1 MMGDFLLNALR
12 SNPELAVFLA
22 IALGMLVGKIQLG
35 SFHLGSVAGALLM
48 GLLIGQVGLEVPHE
62 LKSVFFVLFIYAVGF
77 KSGPEFFGSLNRGT
91 LKLVLFSVVLCGTA
105 LGAILSMNAIYHF
118 DAGFTAGLGA
128 GALTD
133 TAIMGTA
140 SSAIGQLAISAE
152 AKAQLNSHMA
162 IAYAITY
169 LFGTV
174 GLIVFVGSI
183 APKLLGVDMRA
194 SARELE
200 LELGIASEDDE
211 FIRVP
216 YTRIVARAYR
226 VVEGA
231 AAAGST
237 VADIEQLHANISV
250 ERVVRGHQ
258 ILARD
263 PALVVLPD
271 DVLGIYA
278 LRESVGQL
286 ARWIGPEVDHS
297 ESLSFPT
304 RTADIVLTS
313 AEFAGKTIQTVKAQ
327 LVAGQRLGCFINT
340 ITRQQLELPLLPNT
354 VLRRGDLISLTGR
367 TASVEALAARLGRIK
382 ELNYKS
388 DIAIHSFGIV
398 LGALLGM
405 LSTHI
410 GMIPVE
416 LGIGGGVLVVALLIG
431 WYNSRHP
438 EVGSLPPAAQWA
450 FSEFGLTAFGA
461 VVGLLAGPAALAA
474 MQEQGVALLISGVV
488 VTLVP
493 PLVALYFGRYVLRLH
508 PMILFG
514 ALAGA
519 QTEAAS
525 MNKVIEQSG
534 SNTPVIGFT
543 VCYAI
548 SNVLLA
554 VCGPIIVFVAS

>member
-1 MMGDFLLNALR
+1 MIDFVLAALR
-12 SNPELAVFLA
+12 SNPEIAVFLA
-22 IALGMLVGKIQLG
+22 IALGVLLGRVRLG

-48 GLLIGQVGLEVPHE
+48 GLLIGQIGLEVPHE

-91 LKLVLFSVVLCGTA
+91 LKLVLFSVVLCATA
-105 LGAILSMNAIYHF
+105 LGAILMMNAIYHF
-118 DAGFTAGLGA
+118 DAGFAAGLGA

-140 SSAIGQLAISAE
+140 SSAIAQLPLEDA

-169 LFGTV
+169 LFGTI
-174 GLIVFVGSI
+174 GLIVFVGTV
-183 APKLLGVDMRA
+183 APKLLGVDLRA

-200 LELGIASEDDE
+200 LELGIASNED
-211 FIRVP
+211 IISIP
-216 YTRIVARAYR
+216 YTRIVVRAHR
-226 VVEGA
+226 VTSGA
-231 AAAGST
+231 AGCT
-237 VADIEQLHANISV
+237 IADIEQLHPTMSV
-250 ERVVRGHQ
+250 ERVVRGGQVHE
-258 ILARD
+258 RD
-263 PALVVLPD
+263 PARVLQAGD
-271 DVLGIYA
+271 IVGVYA
-278 LRESVGQL
+278 LREAVGQL
-286 ARWIGPEVDHS
+286 ADWIGQEVDHP

-304 RTADIVLTS
+304 KSADIVLTS
-313 AEFAGKTIQTVKAQ
+313 VEFAGKTVHDIRSR
-327 LVAGQRLGCFINT
+327 LVGASRMGCFINT
-340 ITRQQLELPLLPNT
+340 ITRQGLELPLLPHT
-354 VLRRGDLISLTGR
+354 VLRRGDVISLTGR
-367 TASVEALAARLGRIK
+367 SSSVDALAAQLGRVR
-382 ELNYKS
+382 ERSYKS
-388 DIAIHSFGIV
+388 DIAVHSLGMV

-410 GMIPVE
+410 GMIPIE

-438 EVGSLPPAAQWA
+438 EVGALPAAAQWA

-461 VVGLLAGPAALAA
+461 VVGLLAGPAAIAA

-525 MNKVIEQSG
+525 MNKIIELSG
-534 SNTPVIGFT
+534 SNTPVVGFT

-554 VCGPIIVFVAS
+554 VCGPIIVFASG

>member
-1 MMGDFLLNALR
+1 MLEFLLHALR
-12 SNPELAVFLA
+12 TDPEIAVFLA
-22 IALGMLVGKIQLG
+22 IALGVFIGRIRIG

-48 GLLIGQVGLEVPHE
+48 GLLIGQIGLEVPTG
-62 LKSVFFVLFIYAVGF
+62 LKSVFFVMFIYAVGF

-91 LKLVLFSVVLCGTA
+91 LKLVVLSVVLCATA
-105 LGAILSMNAIYHF
+105 LGAILLMNAIFHF

-140 SSAIGQLAISAE
+140 TSAINQLAIDDA

-169 LFGTV
+169 LFGTI
-174 GLIVFVGSI
+174 GLIVFVGSV
-183 APKLLGVDMRA
+183 APKLLGVDLRA
-194 SARELE
+194 AARDLE
-200 LELGIASEDDE
+200 LELGIAKDEDA
-211 FIRVP
+211 ITVP
-216 YTRIVARAYR
+216 YTRIVVRAHQ
-226 VVEGA
+226 VADHSA
-231 AAAGST
+231 ANGQR
-237 VADIEQLHANISV
+237 VADIEQRHESLTI
-250 ERVVRGHQ
+250 ERVVRDGVIIERDESL
-258 ILARD
+258 ILKAGD
-263 PALVVLPD
+263 IVGV
-271 DVLGIYA
+271 YA
-278 LRESVGQL
+278 LRDAVGPLSQ
-286 ARWIGPEVDHS
+286 WVGPEIDHP

-304 RTADIVLTS
+304 REVDIVLTS
-313 AEFAGKTIQTVKAQ
+313 PEFAGKTIHQAKSRLENTR
-327 LVAGQRLGCFINT
+327 RLGCFINT
-340 ITRQQLELPLLPNT
+340 ITRQGYALPLLPNT
-354 VLRRGDLISLTGR
+354 VLRRGDVLTLTGR
-367 TASVEALAARLGRIK
+367 TASVEALAKRLGRIR
-382 ELNYKS
+382 ESNYKS
-388 DIAIHSFGIV
+388 DIAVHTLGMV
-398 LGALLGM
+398 LGSLLGL

-416 LGIGGGVLVVALLIG
+416 LGIGGGVLVAALVIG

-438 EVGSLPPAAQWA
+438 EIGALPPAAQWA

-461 VVGLLAGPAALAA
+461 VVGLLAGPAAFAA
-474 MQEQGVALLISGVV
+474 MKEQGLALLLSGAV
-488 VTLVP
+488 VTILP

-525 MNKVIEQSG
+525 MNKIIEQSG

-554 VCGPIIVFVAS
+554 VCGPIIIFVVAG

>member
-1 MMGDFLLNALR
+1 MIDFVVNALR
-12 SNPELAVFLA
+12 SNPELAVFLS
-22 IALGMLVGKIQLG
+22 IALGVLIGRLQLG

-48 GLLIGQVGLEVPHE
+48 GLIIGQIGLDVPHE

-91 LKLVLFSVVLCGTA
+91 LKLVLFSVVLCVTA
-105 LGAILSMNAIYHF
+105 LGSILAMNAIYEF

-140 SSAIGQLAISAE
+140 GSAIAQLSIASE
-152 AKAQLNSHMA
+152 HKALLNSHMA

-169 LFGTV
+169 LFGTI

-183 APKLLGVDMRA
+183 APRLLGVDLRA

-200 LELGIASEDDE
+200 LELGITSADD
-211 FIRVP
+211 FINTP
-216 YTRIVARAYR
+216 YTRVVVRAHRVAEDR
-226 VVEGA
+226 
-231 AAAGST
+231 AAGLT
-237 VADIEQLHANISV
+237 VSDIERLHPTLSV
-250 ERVVRGHQ
+250 ERVIRGEQ
-258 ILARD
+258 ILPRD
-263 PALVVLPD
+263 PQLVLQAD
-271 DVLGIYA
+271 DIAGVYA
-278 LRESVGQL
+278 LREAVGQL
-286 ARWIGPEVDHS
+286 ASWIGPEVDHA
-297 ESLSFPT
+297 EALSFPT

-313 AEFAGKTIQTVKAQ
+313 SELAGKTLQVIKSRLIGTE
-327 LVAGQRLGCFINT
+327 RLGCFIGT
-340 ITRQQLELPLLPNT
+340 ITRQGLELPLLPNT
-354 VLRRGDLISLTGR
+354 VLRRGDVINLTGR
-367 TASVEALAARLGRIK
+367 TASIEALAEQLGRIR
-382 ELNYKS
+382 ESSYKS
-388 DIAIHSFGIV
+388 DIAVHSLGMVI
-398 LGALLGM
+398 GALLGM
-405 LSTHI
+405 VSTHI

-416 LGIGGGVLVVALLIG
+416 LGVGGGVLVVALLIG
-431 WYNSRHP
+431 WFNSRHP
-438 EVGSLPPAAQWA
+438 EVGNLPPAAQWA

-461 VVGLLAGPAALAA
+461 VVGLLAGPAAFAA

-508 PMILFG
+508 PMILLG

-525 MNKVIEQSG
+525 MNKVMEQSG

-554 VCGPIIVFVAS
+554 VCGPIIVFVAA

>member
-1 MMGDFLLNALR
+1 MLEFLLHALR
-12 SNPELAVFLA
+12 TDPEIAVFLA
-22 IALGMLVGKIQLG
+22 IALGVFIGRIRIG

-48 GLLIGQVGLEVPHE
+48 GLLIGQIGLEVPTG
-62 LKSVFFVLFIYAVGF
+62 LKSVFFVMFIYAVGF

-91 LKLVLFSVVLCGTA
+91 LKLVVLSVVLCATA
-105 LGAILSMNAIYHF
+105 LGSILLMNAIFDF

-140 SSAIGQLAISAE
+140 TSSINQLAIDAA

-183 APKLLGVDMRA
+183 APKLLGVDLRA

-200 LELGIASEDDE
+200 LELGIAKDE
-211 FIRVP
+211 EAITVP
-216 YTRIVARAYR
+216 YTRMVVRAHQVA
-226 VVEGA
+226 GNSA
-231 AAAGST
+231 ANGLSI
-237 VADIEQLHANISV
+237 ADFEKMHESLTI
-250 ERVVRGHQ
+250 ERVVRDGL
-258 ILARD
+258 IIERD
-263 PALVVLPD
+263 EGLTLKVGDIVG
-271 DVLGIYA
+271 VYA
-278 LRESVGQL
+278 LREVVGPLSQ
-286 ARWIGPEVDHS
+286 WVGPEIDHA

-304 RTADIVLTS
+304 REVDIVLTS
-313 AEFAGKTIQTVKAQ
+313 PEFAGKTIHQAKSRLENTR
-327 LVAGQRLGCFINT
+327 RLGCFIIS
-340 ITRQQLELPLLPNT
+340 ITRQGYELPLLPNT
-354 VLRRGDLISLTGR
+354 VLRRGDVLKLTGR
-367 TASVEALAARLGRIK
+367 TASVEALAKRLGRIR
-382 ELNYKS
+382 ESNYKS
-388 DIAIHSFGIV
+388 DIAVHTLGMV
-398 LGALLGM
+398 LGSLLGL
-405 LSTHI
+405 LSTHV

-416 LGIGGGVLVVALLIG
+416 LGIGGGVLVAALFIG

-438 EVGSLPPAAQWA
+438 EVGALPPAAQWA

-461 VVGLLAGPAALAA
+461 VVGLLAGPAAFAA
-474 MQEQGVALLISGVV
+474 MREQGLALLLSGAV
-488 VTLVP
+488 VTIVP
-493 PLVALYFGRYVLRLH
+493 PLVALYFGRYILRLH

-525 MNKVIEQSG
+525 MNKIIEQSG

-554 VCGPIIVFVAS
+554 VCGPIIVFVVAG

>member
-1 MMGDFLLNALR
+1 MLEFILHALR
-12 SNPELAVFLA
+12 IDPEIAVFLA
-22 IALGMLVGKIQLG
+22 IALGVFVGRIHIG

-48 GLLIGQVGLEVPHE
+48 GLLIGQIGLEVPVG
-62 LKSVFFVLFIYAVGF
+62 LKSVFFVMFIYAVGF

-91 LKLVLFSVVLCGTA
+91 LKLVLLSVVLCGTA
-105 LGAILSMNAIYHF
+105 LGAILLMYSVFDF

-140 SSAIGQLAISAE
+140 TSAINQLTIDAA

-169 LFGTV
+169 LFGTI

-183 APKLLGVDMRA
+183 APKLLGVNLCE

-200 LELGIASEDDE
+200 LELGIAKEE
-211 FIRVP
+211 EAITVP
-216 YTRIVARAYR
+216 YTRMVVRAHQVASN
-226 VVEGA
+226 GQ
-231 AAAGST
+231 
-237 VADIEQLHANISV
+237 ADGQRIIDFEKLHDSLTV
-250 ERVVRGHQ
+250 ERVVRAGQ
-258 ILARD
+258 IIERD
-263 PALVVLPD
+263 ENFVLTAG
-271 DVLGIYA
+271 DVLGVYA
-278 LRESVGQL
+278 LRNAVGL
-286 ARWIGPEVDHS
+286 LSHWVGPEIDHPD
-297 ESLSFPT
+297 SLSFPT
-304 RTADIVLTS
+304 REVDIVLTS
-313 AEFAGKTIQTVKAQ
+313 AEFAGKTIHEAKIRLASD
-327 LVAGQRLGCFINT
+327 GRLGCFVNT
-340 ITRQQLELPLLPNT
+340 ISRQGYDLPLLPNT
-354 VLRRGDLISLTGR
+354 VLRRGDVLTLTGR
-367 TASVEALAARLGRIK
+367 TVSVEAIAKRLGRIRK
-382 ELNYKS
+382 NNYKS
-388 DIAIHSFGIV
+388 DIAMHTLGMV
-398 LGALLGM
+398 LGSLLGL
-405 LSTHI
+405 LSTHV

-416 LGIGGGVLVVALLIG
+416 LGIGGGVLVAALVIG

-438 EVGSLPPAAQWA
+438 EIGALPPAAQWA

-461 VVGLLAGPAALAA
+461 VVGLLAGPAAFAA
-474 MQEQGVALLISGVV
+474 MKEQGLALLLSGAV
-488 VTLVP
+488 VTILP

-525 MNKVIEQSG
+525 MNKIIEQSG

-554 VCGPIIVFVAS
+554 VCGPIIVFVAAG

>member
-1 MMGDFLLNALR
+1 MLEFILHALR
-12 SNPELAVFLA
+12 TDPEIAVFLA
-22 IALGMLVGKIQLG
+22 IALGVFIGRIHIG

-48 GLLIGQVGLEVPHE
+48 GLLIGQIGLEVPTG
-62 LKSVFFVLFIYAVGF
+62 LKSVFFVMFIYAVGF

-91 LKLVLFSVVLCGTA
+91 LKLVVLSVVLCGTA
-105 LGAILSMNAIYHF
+105 LAAILLMNALFDF

-133 TAIMGTA
+133 TAIMGAAT
-140 SSAIGQLAISAE
+140 SAINQLSIDTAAR
-152 AKAQLNSHMA
+152 AQLNSHMA

-169 LFGTV
+169 LFGTI

-183 APKLLGVDMRA
+183 APKLLGVDLKA

-200 LELGIASEDDE
+200 LELGIAKEEDA
-211 FIRVP
+211 ITVP
-216 YTRIVARAYR
+216 YTRIVVRAHQVAANGSANGQR
-226 VVEGA
+226 IGDVEKQHE
-231 AAAGST
+231 SLT
-237 VADIEQLHANISV
+237 V
-250 ERVVRGHQ
+250 ERVVRAGKVFE
-258 ILARD
+258 RD
-263 PALVVLPD
+263 EAFTLMAGDIVGV
-271 DVLGIYA
+271 YA
-278 LRESVGQL
+278 LREAVGTLTQ
-286 ARWIGPEVDHS
+286 WIGPKIDHA

-304 RTADIVLTS
+304 REVDIVVTS
-313 AEFAGKTIQTVKAQ
+313 PEFAGKTIHQAKSRMESAR
-327 LVAGQRLGCFINT
+327 RLGCFINT
-340 ITRQQLELPLLPNT
+340 ITRQGYELPLLPNT
-354 VLRRGDLISLTGR
+354 VLRRGDVITLTGR
-367 TASVEALAARLGRIK
+367 TASVEAVAKRLGRIR
-382 ELNYKS
+382 ENNYKS
-388 DIAIHSFGIV
+388 DIAVHTLGMV
-398 LGALLGM
+398 LGSLLGL

-416 LGIGGGVLVVALLIG
+416 LGIGGGVLVAALVIG

-438 EVGSLPPAAQWA
+438 EIGALPPAAQWA

-461 VVGLLAGPAALAA
+461 VVGLLAGPAAFAA
-474 MQEQGVALLISGVV
+474 MKEQGLALLLSGAV
-488 VTLVP
+488 VTIVP

-525 MNKVIEQSG
+525 MNKIIEQSG

-554 VCGPIIVFVAS
+554 VCGPIIVFVVAG

>member
-1 MMGDFLLNALR
+1 MIDFVLGALR
-12 SNPELAVFLA
+12 SNPEIAVFLA
-22 IALGMLVGKIQLG
+22 IALGVLLGRVQLG

-48 GLLIGQVGLEVPHE
+48 GLLIGQIGLEVPHE

-91 LKLVLFSVVLCGTA
+91 LKLVLFSVVLCATA
-105 LGAILSMNAIYHF
+105 LGAILMMNAIYHF

-140 SSAIGQLAISAE
+140 SSAIAQLPLDEA

-169 LFGTV
+169 LFGTI
-174 GLIVFVGSI
+174 GLIVFVGTV
-183 APKLLGVDMRA
+183 APKLLGVDLRA

-200 LELGIASEDDE
+200 LELGIASNED
-211 FIRVP
+211 IISIP
-216 YTRIVARAYR
+216 YTRIVVRAHR
-226 VVEGA
+226 VTSGA
-231 AAAGST
+231 AGCT
-237 VADIEQLHANISV
+237 IADIERLHPTMSV
-250 ERVVRGHQ
+250 ERVVRGGQVHE
-258 ILARD
+258 RD
-263 PALVVLPD
+263 PALVLQAGDIVG
-271 DVLGIYA
+271 VYA
-278 LRESVGQL
+278 LREAVGEL
-286 ARWIGPEVDHS
+286 ASWIGQEVDHP

-304 RTADIVLTS
+304 RSADIVLTS
-313 AEFAGKTIQTVKAQ
+313 VDFAGKTVHDIRSR
-327 LVAGQRLGCFINT
+327 LVGANRMGCFINT
-340 ITRQQLELPLLPNT
+340 ITRQGLELPLLPHT
-354 VLRRGDLISLTGR
+354 VLRRGDVISLTGR
-367 TASVEALAARLGRIK
+367 SSSVDALAEQLGRVR
-382 ELNYKS
+382 ERSYKS
-388 DIAIHSFGIV
+388 DIAVHSLGMV

-438 EVGSLPPAAQWA
+438 EVGALPPAAQWA

-461 VVGLLAGPAALAA
+461 VVGLLAGPAAIAA

-488 VTLVP
+488 VTLLP
-493 PLVALYFGRYVLRLH
+493 PLVALYFGRYVLQLH

-525 MNKVIEQSG
+525 MNKIIELSG
-534 SNTPVIGFT
+534 SNTPVVGFT

-554 VCGPIIVFVAS
+554 VCGPIIVFASS

>member
-1 MMGDFLLNALR
+1 MLEFLLHALR
-12 SNPELAVFLA
+12 TDPEIAVFLA
-22 IALGMLVGKIQLG
+22 IALGVFIGRIRIG

-48 GLLIGQVGLEVPHE
+48 GLLIGQIGLEVPTG
-62 LKSVFFVLFIYAVGF
+62 LKSVFFVMFIYAVGF

-91 LKLVLFSVVLCGTA
+91 FKLVVLSVVLCATA
-105 LGAILSMNAIYHF
+105 LGSILLMNAIFHF

-140 SSAIGQLAISAE
+140 TSAINQLPIDSV

-169 LFGTV
+169 LFGTI

-183 APKLLGVDMRA
+183 APKLLGVDLR
-194 SARELE
+194 SAARDLE
-200 LELGIASEDDE
+200 LELGIARDEDA
-211 FIRVP
+211 ITIP
-216 YTRIVARAYR
+216 YTRMVVRAHQ
-226 VVEGA
+226 
-231 AAAGST
+231 
-237 VADIEQLHANISV
+237 VADSSAANGLSIADFENMHESLTV
-250 ERVVRGHQ
+250 ERVVRDGLIIERDEGF
-258 ILARD
+258 ILKAGD
-263 PALVVLPD
+263 IIGV
-271 DVLGIYA
+271 YA
-278 LRESVGQL
+278 LREAVGPLSQ
-286 ARWIGPEVDHS
+286 WVGPEIDHA

-304 RTADIVLTS
+304 REVDIVLTS
-313 AEFAGKTIQTVKAQ
+313 PEFAGKTIHQARSRLENTR
-327 LVAGQRLGCFINT
+327 RLGCFIIS
-340 ITRQQLELPLLPNT
+340 ITRQGYELPLLPNT
-354 VLRRGDLISLTGR
+354 VLRRGDVLKLTGR
-367 TASVEALAARLGRIK
+367 TASVEALAKRLGRIR
-382 ELNYKS
+382 ESNYKS
-388 DIAIHSFGIV
+388 DIAVHTLGMV
-398 LGALLGM
+398 LGSLLGL
-405 LSTHI
+405 LSTHV

-416 LGIGGGVLVVALLIG
+416 LGIGGGVLVAALVIG

-438 EVGSLPPAAQWA
+438 ETGALPPAAQWA

-461 VVGLLAGPAALAA
+461 VVGLLAGPAAFAA
-474 MQEQGVALLISGVV
+474 MREQGLALLLSGAV
-488 VTLVP
+488 VTIVP
-493 PLVALYFGRYVLRLH
+493 PLVALYFGRYILRLH

-525 MNKVIEQSG
+525 MNKIIEQSG

-554 VCGPIIVFVAS
+554 VCGPIIVFVVAG

>member
-1 MMGDFLLNALR
+1 MIEFLLHALR
-12 SNPELAVFLA
+12 TDPEIAVFLA
-22 IALGMLVGKIQLG
+22 IALGVFVGRIRVG

-48 GLLIGQVGLEVPHE
+48 GLLIGQIGLEVPTG
-62 LKSVFFVLFIYAVGF
+62 LKSVFFVMFIYAVGF

-91 LKLVLFSVVLCGTA
+91 LKLVALSVVLCATA
-105 LGAILSMNAIYHF
+105 LGSILLMNAIYHF

-140 SSAIGQLAISAE
+140 TSAINQLAIDDA

-169 LFGTV
+169 LFGTI
-174 GLIVFVGSI
+174 GLVVFVGSI
-183 APKLLGVDMRA
+183 APKLLGVDLKA

-200 LELGIASEDDE
+200 LELGIANDEDA
-211 FIRVP
+211 ITVP
-216 YTRIVARAYR
+216 YTRMVVRAHQVAANGPADGQR
-226 VVEGA
+226 
-231 AAAGST
+231 
-237 VADIEQLHANISV
+237 VADIESRHESLTV
-250 ERVVRGHQ
+250 ERVVRAGQ
-258 ILARD
+258 IIERD
-263 PALVVLPD
+263 ETLVLQAGDIVG
-271 DVLGIYA
+271 VYA
-278 LRESVGQL
+278 LRDAVGTLTQ
-286 ARWIGPEVDHS
+286 WMGPEIDHP

-304 RTADIVLTS
+304 QQVDIVLTS
-313 AEFAGKTIQTVKAQ
+313 PEFAGKTIHTAKTRLASD
-327 LVAGQRLGCFINT
+327 QRLGCFINS
-340 ITRQQLELPLLPNT
+340 ITRQGYDLPMLPNT
-354 VLRRGDLISLTGR
+354 VLRRGDVLTLIGR
-367 TASVEALAARLGRIK
+367 TASVEALAKRLGRIRQS
-382 ELNYKS
+382 NYKS
-388 DIAIHSFGIV
+388 DIAVHTLGMV
-398 LGALLGM
+398 LGSLLGL

-416 LGIGGGVLVVALLIG
+416 LGIGGGVLVAALVIG

-438 EVGSLPPAAQWA
+438 EIGALPPAAQWA

-461 VVGLLAGPAALAA
+461 VVGLLAGPAAFTA
-474 MQEQGVALLISGVV
+474 MQEQGLSLLISGAV
-488 VTLVP
+488 VTIVP

-514 ALAGA
+514 GLAGA

-525 MNKVIEQSG
+525 MNKIIEQSG

-554 VCGPIIVFVAS
+554 VCGPIIVFVVAG

>member
-1 MMGDFLLNALR
+1 MLEFLLHALR
-12 SNPELAVFLA
+12 TDPEIAVFLA
-22 IALGMLVGKIQLG
+22 IALGVFIGRIHIG

-48 GLLIGQVGLEVPHE
+48 GLLIGQIGLEVPTG
-62 LKSVFFVLFIYAVGF
+62 LKSVFFVMFIYAVGF

-91 LKLVLFSVVLCGTA
+91 LKLVVLSVVLCATA
-105 LGAILSMNAIYHF
+105 LGSILLMNAIFDF

-140 SSAIGQLAISAE
+140 TSSINQLAIDAA

-183 APKLLGVDMRA
+183 APKLLGVDLRA

-200 LELGIASEDDE
+200 LELGIAKDEDA
-211 FIRVP
+211 ITVP
-216 YTRIVARAYR
+216 YTRMVVRAHQVA
-226 VVEGA
+226 GNSA
-231 AAAGST
+231 ANGLSI
-237 VADIEQLHANISV
+237 ADFEKMHESLTI
-250 ERVVRGHQ
+250 ERVVRDGL
-258 ILARD
+258 IIERD
-263 PALVVLPD
+263 EGLTLKAGDIVGV
-271 DVLGIYA
+271 YA
-278 LRESVGQL
+278 LREVVGPLSQ
-286 ARWIGPEVDHS
+286 WVGPEIDHA

-304 RTADIVLTS
+304 REVDIVLTS
-313 AEFAGKTIQTVKAQ
+313 PEFAGKTIHQAKSRLENTR
-327 LVAGQRLGCFINT
+327 RLGCFIIS
-340 ITRQQLELPLLPNT
+340 ITRQGYELPLLPNT
-354 VLRRGDLISLTGR
+354 VLRRGDVLKLTGR
-367 TASVEALAARLGRIK
+367 TASVEALAKRLGRIR
-382 ELNYKS
+382 ESNYKS
-388 DIAIHSFGIV
+388 DIAVHTLGMV
-398 LGALLGM
+398 LGSLLGL
-405 LSTHI
+405 LSTHV

-416 LGIGGGVLVVALLIG
+416 LGIGGGVLVAALFIG

-438 EVGSLPPAAQWA
+438 EIGALPPAAQWA

-461 VVGLLAGPAALAA
+461 VVGLLAGPAAFAA
-474 MQEQGVALLISGVV
+474 MREQGLALLLSGAV
-488 VTLVP
+488 VTILP
-493 PLVALYFGRYVLRLH
+493 PLVALYFGRFILHLH

-525 MNKVIEQSG
+525 MNKIIEQSG

-554 VCGPIIVFVAS
+554 VCGPIIVFVVAG

>member
-1 MMGDFLLNALR
+1 MLEFILHALR
-12 SNPELAVFLA
+12 TDPEIAVFLA
-22 IALGMLVGKIQLG
+22 IALGVFIGRIRLG

-48 GLLIGQVGLEVPHE
+48 GLLIGQIGLEVPAG
-62 LKSVFFVLFIYAVGF
+62 LKSVFFVMFIYAVGF

-91 LKLVLFSVVLCGTA
+91 LKLVLLSVVLCATA
-105 LGAILSMNAIYHF
+105 LGAILLMYAIFDF

-140 SSAIGQLAISAE
+140 TSAINQLTLDAA

-169 LFGTV
+169 LFGTI

-183 APKLLGVDMRA
+183 APKLLGVNLRE

-200 LELGIASEDDE
+200 LELGIAKEE
-211 FIRVP
+211 EAITVP
-216 YTRIVARAYR
+216 YTRMVVRAHQVA
-226 VVEGA
+226 ENGQ
-231 AAAGST
+231 AAGLRIIDLEKPHESLT
-237 VADIEQLHANISV
+237 V
-250 ERVVRGHQ
+250 ERVVRAGKV
-258 ILARD
+258 IERD
-263 PALVVLPD
+263 EDFVLMAG
-271 DVLGIYA
+271 DVIGVYA
-278 LRESVGQL
+278 LRDAVGNL
-286 ARWIGPEVDHS
+286 SHWVGPEIDHP
-297 ESLSFPT
+297 EALSFAT
-304 RTADIVLTS
+304 RQVDIVLTS
-313 AEFAGKTIQTVKAQ
+313 AEFAGKTIHQAKSRLATDR
-327 LVAGQRLGCFINT
+327 RLGCFVNNIS
-340 ITRQQLELPLLPNT
+340 RQGYDLPLLPNT
-354 VLRRGDLISLTGR
+354 VLRRGDLVSLTGR
-367 TASVEALAARLGRIK
+367 TASVEAMAKRLGRIRK
-382 ELNYKS
+382 NNYKS
-388 DIAIHSFGIV
+388 DIAVHT
-398 LGALLGM
+398 LGMVIGSLLGL

-416 LGIGGGVLVVALLIG
+416 LGIGGGVLVAALVIG

-438 EVGSLPPAAQWA
+438 EIGALPPAAQWA

-461 VVGLLAGPAALAA
+461 VVGLLAGPAAFAA
-474 MQEQGVALLISGVV
+474 MKEQGLALLLSGAV
-488 VTLVP
+488 VTILP

-525 MNKVIEQSG
+525 MNKIIEHSG

-554 VCGPIIVFVAS
+554 VCGPIIVFVVAG

>member
-1 MMGDFLLNALR
+1 MLEFLLHALR
-12 SNPELAVFLA
+12 TDPEIAVFLA
-22 IALGMLVGKIQLG
+22 IALGVFIGRIHIG

-48 GLLIGQVGLEVPHE
+48 GLLIGQIGLEVPTG
-62 LKSVFFVLFIYAVGF
+62 LKSVFFVMFIYAVGF

-91 LKLVLFSVVLCGTA
+91 LKLVVLSVVLCATA
-105 LGAILSMNAIYHF
+105 LGSILLMNTIFDF

-140 SSAIGQLAISAE
+140 TSSINQLSIDTAAR
-152 AKAQLNSHMA
+152 AQLNSHMA

-183 APKLLGVDMRA
+183 APKLLGVDLRA

-200 LELGIASEDDE
+200 LELGIAKDE
-211 FIRVP
+211 EAITVP
-216 YTRIVARAYR
+216 YTRMVVRAHQVA
-226 VVEGA
+226 GNSA
-231 AAAGST
+231 ANG
-237 VADIEQLHANISV
+237 LNITDFEKMHESLTI
-250 ERVVRGHQ
+250 ERVVRDGL
-258 ILARD
+258 IVERD
-263 PALVVLPD
+263 EGLTLKAGDIVGV
-271 DVLGIYA
+271 YA
-278 LRESVGQL
+278 LREVVGPLSQ
-286 ARWIGPEVDHS
+286 WVGPEIDHA

-304 RTADIVLTS
+304 REVDIVLTS
-313 AEFAGKTIQTVKAQ
+313 PEFAGKTIHQAKSRLENTR
-327 LVAGQRLGCFINT
+327 RLGCFIIS
-340 ITRQQLELPLLPNT
+340 ITRQGYELPLLPNT
-354 VLRRGDLISLTGR
+354 VLRRGDVLKLTGR
-367 TASVEALAARLGRIK
+367 TASVEALAKRLGRIR
-382 ELNYKS
+382 ESNYKS
-388 DIAIHSFGIV
+388 DIAVHTLGMV
-398 LGALLGM
+398 LGSLLGL
-405 LSTHI
+405 LSTHV

-416 LGIGGGVLVVALLIG
+416 LGIGGGVLVAALCIG

-438 EVGSLPPAAQWA
+438 EIGALPPAAQWA

-461 VVGLLAGPAALAA
+461 VVGLLAGPAAFAV
-474 MQEQGVALLISGVV
+474 MREQGLALLLSGAV
-488 VTLVP
+488 VTIVP
-493 PLVALYFGRYVLRLH
+493 PLVALYFGRYILRLH

-525 MNKVIEQSG
+525 MNKIIEQSG

-554 VCGPIIVFVAS
+554 VCGPIIVFVVAG

>member
-1 MMGDFLLNALR
+1 MQEFILHALR
-12 SNPELAVFLA
+12 TDPEIAVFLA
-22 IALGMLVGKIQLG
+22 IALGVFIGRIRIG

-48 GLLIGQVGLEVPHE
+48 GLLIGQIGLEVPAG
-62 LKSVFFVLFIYAVGF
+62 LKSVFFVMFIYAVGF

-91 LKLVLFSVVLCGTA
+91 LKLVLLSVVLCATA
-105 LGAILSMNAIYHF
+105 LGAILLMYSVFDF

-140 SSAIGQLAISAE
+140 TSAINQLTIDAA

-169 LFGTV
+169 LFGTI

-183 APKLLGVDMRA
+183 APKLLGVNLRE

-200 LELGIASEDDE
+200 LELGIAKEE
-211 FIRVP
+211 EAITVP
-216 YTRIVARAYR
+216 YTRIVVRAHQ
-226 VVEGA
+226 
-231 AAAGST
+231 
-237 VADIEQLHANISV
+237 VASNGQADGQRIVDFEKLHDSLTV
-250 ERVVRGHQ
+250 ERVVRAGQ
-258 ILARD
+258 IIERD
-263 PALVVLPD
+263 EHFVLMAGDVVG
-271 DVLGIYA
+271 VYA
-278 LRESVGQL
+278 LRDAVGTL
-286 ARWIGPEVDHS
+286 SHWVGPEIDHP

-304 RTADIVLTS
+304 REVDIVLTS
-313 AEFAGKTIQTVKAQ
+313 AEFAGKTIHEAKTRLASD
-327 LVAGQRLGCFINT
+327 GRLGCFVNT
-340 ITRQQLELPLLPNT
+340 ISRQGYELPLLPNT
-354 VLRRGDLISLTGR
+354 VLRRGDVLTLTGR
-367 TASVEALAARLGRIK
+367 TASVEAIAKRLGRIRK
-382 ELNYKS
+382 NNYKS
-388 DIAIHSFGIV
+388 DIAMHTLGMV
-398 LGALLGM
+398 LGSLLGL
-405 LSTHI
+405 LSTHV

-416 LGIGGGVLVVALLIG
+416 LGIGGGVLVAALVIG

-438 EVGSLPPAAQWA
+438 EIGALPPAAQWA
-450 FSEFGLTAFGA
+450 FSEFGLTAFGG
-461 VVGLLAGPAALAA
+461 VVGLLAGPAAFAA
-474 MQEQGVALLISGVV
+474 MKEQGLALLLSGAV
-488 VTLVP
+488 VTILP

-525 MNKVIEQSG
+525 MNKIIEQSG

-554 VCGPIIVFVAS
+554 VCGPIIIFVVAG

>member
-1 MMGDFLLNALR
+1 MLEFILHALR
-12 SNPELAVFLA
+12 TDPEIAVFLA
-22 IALGMLVGKIQLG
+22 IALGVFIGRIHIG

-48 GLLIGQVGLEVPHE
+48 GLLIGQIGLEVPAG
-62 LKSVFFVLFIYAVGF
+62 LKSVFFVMFIYAVGF

-91 LKLVLFSVVLCGTA
+91 LKLVLLSVVLCATA
-105 LGAILSMNAIYHF
+105 LGAILLMYSLFDF

-140 SSAIGQLAISAE
+140 TSAINQLTIDAA

-169 LFGTV
+169 LFGTI

-183 APKLLGVDMRA
+183 APKLLGVNLRE

-200 LELGIASEDDE
+200 LELGIAKEE
-211 FIRVP
+211 EAITVP
-216 YTRIVARAYR
+216 YTRMVVRAHQVA
-226 VVEGA
+226 ENGQ
-231 AAAGST
+231 AAGLRIIDLEKPHESLT
-237 VADIEQLHANISV
+237 V
-250 ERVVRGHQ
+250 ERVMRAGKV
-258 ILARD
+258 IERD
-263 PALVVLPD
+263 EDFVLMAG
-271 DVLGIYA
+271 DVIGVYA
-278 LRESVGQL
+278 LRDAVGNL
-286 ARWIGPEVDHS
+286 SHWVGPEIDHP
-297 ESLSFPT
+297 EALSFPT
-304 RTADIVLTS
+304 RQVDIVLTS
-313 AEFAGKTIQTVKAQ
+313 AEFAGKTIHQAKSRLATDR
-327 LVAGQRLGCFINT
+327 RLGCFVNNIS
-340 ITRQQLELPLLPNT
+340 RQGYDLPLLPNT
-354 VLRRGDLISLTGR
+354 VLRRGDVISLTGR
-367 TASVEALAARLGRIK
+367 TASVEAMAKRLGRIRK
-382 ELNYKS
+382 NNYKS
-388 DIAIHSFGIV
+388 DIAMHTLGMV
-398 LGALLGM
+398 LGSLLGL

-416 LGIGGGVLVVALLIG
+416 LGIGGGVLVAALVIG

-438 EVGSLPPAAQWA
+438 EIGALPPAAQWA

-461 VVGLLAGPAALAA
+461 VVGLLAGPAAFAA
-474 MQEQGVALLISGVV
+474 MKEQGLALLLSGAV
-488 VTLVP
+488 VTILP

-525 MNKVIEQSG
+525 MNKIIEQSG

-554 VCGPIIVFVAS
+554 VCGPIIVFVVAG

>member
-1 MMGDFLLNALR
+1 MMDFVIGALR

-22 IALGMLVGKIQLG
+22 IALGVLIGRIRIG

-91 LKLVLFSVVLCGTA
+91 LKLVLFSVVLCSTA
-105 LGAILSMNAIYHF
+105 LGAILLMNWIYQF

-140 SSAIGQLAISAE
+140 SSAIAQLPLDSA

-183 APKLLGVDMRA
+183 APRLLRVDLRA

-200 LELGIASEDDE
+200 QELGIATNQDD
-211 FIRVP
+211 FTRVP
-216 YTRIVARAYR
+216 YTRIVVRAHR
-226 VVEGA
+226 AVEGG
-231 AAAGST
+231 AAGSRI
-237 VADIEQLHANISV
+237 ADIERLHSSLSI
-250 ERVVRGHQ
+250 ERVVRGTQ
-258 ILARD
+258 VLERAPDLQLQVGDILG
-263 PALVVLPD
+263 V
-271 DVLGIYA
+271 YA
-278 LRESVGQL
+278 LREAVGQL
-286 ARWIGPEVDHS
+286 SQWIGPEVDHA
-297 ESLSFPT
+297 ESMSFPT
-304 RTADIVLTS
+304 RTVDVVLIAADLAGHTIHDIKARVVG
-313 AEFAGKTIQTVKAQ
+313 AE
-327 LVAGQRLGCFINT
+327 RLGCFINS
-340 ITRQQLELPLLPNT
+340 ITRQGLELPLLPNT
-354 VLRRGDLISLTGR
+354 VLRRGDVISLSGR
-367 TASVEALAARLGRIK
+367 KASVESLAARVGRIR
-382 ELNYKS
+382 ESSYKS
-388 DIAIHSFGIV
+388 DIAIHSLGMVI
-398 LGALLGM
+398 GALLGM

-416 LGIGGGVLVVALLIG
+416 LGVGGGVLVVALLIG
-431 WYNSRHP
+431 WFNSRHP
-438 EVGSLPPAAQWA
+438 EVGNLPPAAQWA

-461 VVGLLAGPAALAA
+461 VVGLLAGPAAIAA
-474 MQEQGVALLISGVV
+474 MQEQGTALLISGVV
-488 VTLVP
+488 VTLLP

-525 MNKVIEQSG
+525 MNKVMEQSG

-554 VCGPIIVFVAS
+554 VCGPIIVFVAA

>member
-1 MMGDFLLNALR
+1 MLEFILHALR
-12 SNPELAVFLA
+12 TDPEIAVFLA
-22 IALGMLVGKIQLG
+22 IALGVFIGRIRIG

-48 GLLIGQVGLEVPHE
+48 GLLIGQIGLEVPAG
-62 LKSVFFVLFIYAVGF
+62 LKSVFFVMFIYAVGF

-91 LKLVLFSVVLCGTA
+91 LKLVLLSVVLCATA
-105 LGAILSMNAIYHF
+105 LGAILLMYSVFDF

-140 SSAIGQLAISAE
+140 TSAINQLTIDAA

-169 LFGTV
+169 LFGTI
-174 GLIVFVGSI
+174 GLIVFVGSV
-183 APKLLGVDMRA
+183 APKLLGVNLRE

-200 LELGIASEDDE
+200 LELGIAKEE
-211 FIRVP
+211 EAITVP
-216 YTRIVARAYR
+216 YTRMVVRAHQVA
-226 VVEGA
+226 ENGQ
-231 AAAGST
+231 AAGLRIIDLEKPHESLT
-237 VADIEQLHANISV
+237 V
-250 ERVVRGHQ
+250 ERVMRAGKV
-258 ILARD
+258 IERD
-263 PALVVLPD
+263 EDFVLMAG
-271 DVLGIYA
+271 DVIGVYA
-278 LRESVGQL
+278 LRDAVGNL
-286 ARWIGPEVDHS
+286 SHWVGPEIDHP
-297 ESLSFPT
+297 EALSFPT
-304 RTADIVLTS
+304 RQVDIVLTS
-313 AEFAGKTIQTVKAQ
+313 AEFAGKTIHQAKSRLATDR
-327 LVAGQRLGCFINT
+327 RLGCFVNNIS
-340 ITRQQLELPLLPNT
+340 RQGYDLPLLPNT
-354 VLRRGDLISLTGR
+354 VLRRGDVISLTGR
-367 TASVEALAARLGRIK
+367 TASVEAMAKRLGRIRK
-382 ELNYKS
+382 NNYKS
-388 DIAIHSFGIV
+388 DIAMHTLGMV
-398 LGALLGM
+398 LGSLLGL

-416 LGIGGGVLVVALLIG
+416 LGIGGGVLVAALVIG

-438 EVGSLPPAAQWA
+438 EIGALPPAAQWA

-461 VVGLLAGPAALAA
+461 VVGLLAGPAAFAA
-474 MQEQGVALLISGVV
+474 MKEQGLALLLSGAV
-488 VTLVP
+488 VTILP

-525 MNKVIEQSG
+525 MNKIIEQSG

-554 VCGPIIVFVAS
+554 VCGPIIVFVVAG

>member
-1 MMGDFLLNALR
+1 MLEFVLHALR
-12 SNPELAVFLA
+12 ADPEIAVFLA
-22 IALGMLVGKIQLG
+22 IALGVFIGRIRIG

-48 GLLIGQVGLEVPHE
+48 GLLIGQIGLEVPTG
-62 LKSVFFVLFIYAVGF
+62 LKSVFFVMFIYAVGF

-91 LKLVLFSVVLCGTA
+91 LKLVVLSVVLCATA
-105 LGAILSMNAIYHF
+105 LGSILLMNAIFDF

-140 SSAIGQLAISAE
+140 TSAINQLAIDTA
-152 AKAQLNSHMA
+152 AKAELNSHMA

-169 LFGTV
+169 LFGTI

-183 APKLLGVDMRA
+183 APKLLGVDLKA

-200 LELGIASEDDE
+200 LELGIAKEEDA
-211 FIRVP
+211 ITVP
-216 YTRIVARAYR
+216 YTRIVVRAHQ
-226 VVEGA
+226 VADNGP
-231 AAAGST
+231 AAGQRI
-237 VADIEQLHANISV
+237 VDIEGQHESLTI
-250 ERVVRGHQ
+250 ERVVRAGQ
-258 ILARD
+258 IIERD
-263 PALVVLPD
+263 EGFTLMAGDIVGV
-271 DVLGIYA
+271 YA
-278 LRESVGQL
+278 LREAVGTLTQ
-286 ARWIGPEVDHS
+286 WVGPEIDHP

-304 RTADIVLTS
+304 RQVDIVLTS
-313 AEFAGKTIQTVKAQ
+313 PEFAGKTIHAARDRLANTR
-327 LVAGQRLGCFINT
+327 RLGCFINT
-340 ITRQQLELPLLPNT
+340 ISRQGYELPLLPNT
-354 VLRRGDLISLTGR
+354 VLRRGDVITLTGR
-367 TASVEALAARLGRIK
+367 TASVDAVAKRLGRIR
-382 ELNYKS
+382 ENNYKS
-388 DIAIHSFGIV
+388 DIAVHTLGMV
-398 LGALLGM
+398 LGSLLGL

-416 LGIGGGVLVVALLIG
+416 LGIGGGVLVAALVIG

-438 EVGSLPPAAQWA
+438 EVGALPPAAQWA

-461 VVGLLAGPAALAA
+461 VVGLLAGPAAFAA
-474 MQEQGVALLISGVV
+474 MKEQGLALLLSGAV
-488 VTLVP
+488 VTILP

-525 MNKVIEQSG
+525 MNKIIEQSG

-554 VCGPIIVFVAS
+554 VCGPIIIFVVAG

>member
-1 MMGDFLLNALR
+1 MLEFLLHALR
-12 SNPELAVFLA
+12 TDPEIAVFLA
-22 IALGMLVGKIQLG
+22 IALGVFIGRIRIG

-48 GLLIGQVGLEVPHE
+48 GLLIGQIGLEVPTG
-62 LKSVFFVLFIYAVGF
+62 LKSVFFVMFIYAVGF

-91 LKLVLFSVVLCGTA
+91 LKLVVLSVVLCATA
-105 LGAILSMNAIYHF
+105 LGSILLMNAIFHF

-140 SSAIGQLAISAE
+140 TSAINQLTIDSV

-169 LFGTV
+169 LFGTI

-183 APKLLGVDMRA
+183 APKLLGVDLRA
-194 SARELE
+194 AARDLE
-200 LELGIASEDDE
+200 LELGIAKDEDA
-211 FIRVP
+211 ITIP
-216 YTRIVARAYR
+216 YTRIVVRAHQ
-226 VVEGA
+226 VAGSGA
-231 AAAGST
+231 ANGLSI
-237 VADIEQLHANISV
+237 ADFEKMHESLTI
-250 ERVVRGHQ
+250 ERVVRDGL
-258 ILARD
+258 IIERD
-263 PALVVLPD
+263 EGFTLKAGDIVGV
-271 DVLGIYA
+271 YA
-278 LRESVGQL
+278 LREAVGPLSQ
-286 ARWIGPEVDHS
+286 WVGPEIDHA

-304 RTADIVLTS
+304 REVDVVLTS
-313 AEFAGKTIQTVKAQ
+313 PEFAGKTIHQAKSRLENTR
-327 LVAGQRLGCFINT
+327 RLGCFINT
-340 ITRQQLELPLLPNT
+340 ITRQGYALPLLPNT
-354 VLRRGDLISLTGR
+354 VLRRGDVLTLTGR
-367 TASVEALAARLGRIK
+367 TASVEALAKRLGQIR
-382 ELNYKS
+382 ERNYKS
-388 DIAIHSFGIV
+388 DIAVHTLGMV
-398 LGALLGM
+398 LGSLLGL
-405 LSTHI
+405 LSTHV

-416 LGIGGGVLVVALLIG
+416 LGIGGGVLVAALVIG

-438 EVGSLPPAAQWA
+438 EIGALPPAAQWA

-461 VVGLLAGPAALAA
+461 VVGLLAGPAAFAA
-474 MQEQGVALLISGVV
+474 MREQGLALLLSGAV
-488 VTLVP
+488 VTIVP
-493 PLVALYFGRYVLRLH
+493 PLVALYFGRYILRLH

-525 MNKVIEQSG
+525 MNKIIEQSG

-554 VCGPIIVFVAS
+554 VCGPIIVFVVTG

>member
-1 MMGDFLLNALR
+1 MVDFIVNTLR
-12 SNPELAVFLA
+12 AYPEVAVFLA
-22 IALGMLVGKIQLG
+22 IALGVWLGRVHIG

-48 GLLIGQVGLEVPHE
+48 GLVIGQIGLEIPHV

-91 LKLVLFSVVLCGTA
+91 LKLVVLSVVLCATA
-105 LGAILSMNAIYHF
+105 LGAILLMYAIFKF

-140 SSAIGQLAISAE
+140 GSAINQLALDSA
-152 AKAQLNSHMA
+152 AKDTLNSHMA

-169 LFGTV
+169 LFGTI
-174 GLIVFVGSI
+174 GLIVFVGTI
-183 APKLLGVDMRA
+183 APKLLGIDLKSA
-194 SARELE
+194 ARELE
-200 LELGIASEDDE
+200 LELGIASEEDA
-211 FIRVP
+211 FTVP
-216 YTRIVARAYR
+216 YTRIVVRAHQ
-226 VVEGA
+226 VLAKGPAVGISIA
-231 AAAGST
+231 A
-237 VADIEQLHANISV
+237 IERQHPALTI
-250 ERVVRGHQ
+250 ERVVRGGH
-258 ILARD
+258 IVERD
-263 PALVVLPD
+263 TALVLQAD
-271 DVLGIYA
+271 DIVAVYA
-278 LRESVGQL
+278 LRSAVGPL
-286 ARWIGPEVDHS
+286 SEWIGPELDH
-297 ESLSFPT
+297 EQSLSFPT
-304 RTADIVLTS
+304 RQVDIVLTS
-313 AEFAGKTIQTVKAQ
+313 PEVVGKTIHQARA
-327 LVAGQRLGCFINT
+327 LMNREQRSGCFINS
-340 ITRQQLELPLLPNT
+340 ITRQGYELPLLPNT
-354 VLRRGDLISLTGR
+354 VLRRGDVISLTGR
-367 TASVEALAARLGRIK
+367 TSSIEALAASLGRIREK
-382 ELNYKS
+382 HYKS
-388 DIAIHSFGIV
+388 DIAVHA
-398 LGALLGM
+398 LGMVVGSLLGL

-416 LGIGGGVLVVALLIG
+416 LGVGGGVLVTALVIG

-438 EVGSLPPAAQWA
+438 EVGALPPAAQWA

-461 VVGLLAGPAALAA
+461 VVGLLAGPAAISA
-474 MQEQGVALLISGVV
+474 MQEHGLSLVLAGAV
-488 VTLVP
+488 VTLLP

-525 MNKVIEQSG
+525 MNKIIEQSG

-554 VCGPIIVFVAS
+554 VCGPIIIFVVAG

>member
-1 MMGDFLLNALR
+1 MIEFVLHALR
-12 SNPELAVFLA
+12 TDPEIAVFLA
-22 IALGMLVGKIQLG
+22 IALGVFVGRIHIG

-48 GLLIGQVGLEVPHE
+48 GLLIGQIGLEVPTG
-62 LKSVFFVLFIYAVGF
+62 LKSVFFVMFIYAVGF

-91 LKLVLFSVVLCGTA
+91 LKLVVLSVVLCGTA
-105 LGAILSMNAIYHF
+105 LAAILLMNAVFDF

-140 SSAIGQLAISAE
+140 TSAINQLSIDTAAR
-152 AKAQLNSHMA
+152 AQLNSHMA

-169 LFGTV
+169 LFGTI

-183 APKLLGVDMRA
+183 APKLLGVDLKA

-200 LELGIASEDDE
+200 LELGIAKEEDA
-211 FIRVP
+211 ITVP
-216 YTRIVARAYR
+216 YTRIVVRAHQ
-226 VVEGA
+226 
-231 AAAGST
+231 
-237 VADIEQLHANISV
+237 VADNGSANGQRIADVEKQYESLTV
-250 ERVVRGHQ
+250 ERVVRAGTV
-258 ILARD
+258 IERD
-263 PALVVLPD
+263 EAFTLMAGDIVGV
-271 DVLGIYA
+271 YA
-278 LRESVGQL
+278 LREAVGTLTQ
-286 ARWIGPEVDHS
+286 WIGPEIDHA

-304 RTADIVLTS
+304 REVDIVVTS
-313 AEFAGKTIQTVKAQ
+313 PEFAGKTIHQAKSRLESAR
-327 LVAGQRLGCFINT
+327 RLGCFINT
-340 ITRQQLELPLLPNT
+340 ITRQGYELPLLPNT
-354 VLRRGDLISLTGR
+354 VLRRGDVITLTGR
-367 TASVEALAARLGRIK
+367 TASVDAVAKRLGRIR
-382 ELNYKS
+382 EHNYKS
-388 DIAIHSFGIV
+388 DIAMHTLGMV
-398 LGALLGM
+398 LGSLLGL

-416 LGIGGGVLVVALLIG
+416 LGIGGGVLVAALVIG

-438 EVGSLPPAAQWA
+438 EIGALPPAAQWA

-461 VVGLLAGPAALAA
+461 VVGLLAGPAAFAA
-474 MQEQGVALLISGVV
+474 MKEQGLALLLSGAV
-488 VTLVP
+488 VTIVP

-525 MNKVIEQSG
+525 MNKIIEQSG

-554 VCGPIIVFVAS
+554 VCGPIIVFVVAG

>member
-1 MMGDFLLNALR
+1 MLEFILHALR
-12 SNPELAVFLA
+12 TDPEIAVFLA
-22 IALGMLVGKIQLG
+22 IALGVFVGRIHIG

-48 GLLIGQVGLEVPHE
+48 GLLIGQIGLEVPTG
-62 LKSVFFVLFIYAVGF
+62 LKSVFFVMFIYAVGF

-91 LKLVLFSVVLCGTA
+91 LKLVVLSVVLCGTA
-105 LGAILSMNAIYHF
+105 LAAILLMNAVFDF

-140 SSAIGQLAISAE
+140 TSAINQLSIDTVAR
-152 AKAQLNSHMA
+152 AQLNSHMA

-169 LFGTV
+169 LFGTI

-183 APKLLGVDMRA
+183 APKLLGVDLRE

-200 LELGIASEDDE
+200 LELGIAKEEDA
-211 FIRVP
+211 ITVP
-216 YTRIVARAYR
+216 YTRIVVRAHQVAANGSANGQR
-226 VVEGA
+226 IAEVEKQHE
-231 AAAGST
+231 SLT
-237 VADIEQLHANISV
+237 V
-250 ERVVRGHQ
+250 ERVVRAGK
-258 ILARD
+258 IFERD
-263 PALVVLPD
+263 EAFTLMAGDIVGV
-271 DVLGIYA
+271 YA
-278 LRESVGQL
+278 LREAVGTLTQ
-286 ARWIGPEVDHS
+286 WIGPEIDHA

-304 RTADIVLTS
+304 REVDIVVTS
-313 AEFAGKTIQTVKAQ
+313 PEFAGKTIHQAKSRMESAR
-327 LVAGQRLGCFINT
+327 RLGCFINT
-340 ITRQQLELPLLPNT
+340 ITRQGYELPLLPNT
-354 VLRRGDLISLTGR
+354 VLRRGDVITLTGR
-367 TASVEALAARLGRIK
+367 TASVEAVAKRLGRIR
-382 ELNYKS
+382 EHNYKS
-388 DIAIHSFGIV
+388 DIAVHTLGMV
-398 LGALLGM
+398 LGSLLGL
-405 LSTHI
+405 LSTHV

-416 LGIGGGVLVVALLIG
+416 LGIGGGVLVAALVIG

-438 EVGSLPPAAQWA
+438 EIGALPPAAQWA

-461 VVGLLAGPAALAA
+461 VVGLLAGPAAFAA
-474 MQEQGVALLISGVV
+474 MKEQGLALLLSGAV
-488 VTLVP
+488 VTIVP

-525 MNKVIEQSG
+525 MNKIIEQSG

-554 VCGPIIVFVAS
+554 VCGPIIVFVVAG